1 MIELGYNFDKKS
13 LDKIKRFKNPVIDIS
28 KNKIKKNSYYKI
40 FLNKT
45 QFNNLIKNG
54 MLKYRLTDAKK
65 RYNIQSGDVLADI
78 FKMILPYAK
87 NILPK
92 LATTVGLSSIGALT
106 SSAINKKMNKQ
117 KNDTII
123 KLNDSQVK
131 KINDNLKKI
140 NDSKIFDKK
149 ITLEEQE
156 GNGIFSF
163 LLPTLVSLLPSL
175 LSSGK
180 GIKKQIFFE
189 IKSKYSELF
198 KRKNYPLSNIFIN
211 NLLRNNNNFSGCFSK
226 DKIILLDDNK
236 SLIYNLQNSYQ
247 KGSHWCSITRRNNT
261 IYVFDSFGIGEIM
274 PEIYNIYKN
283 YKIVTNIYRIQDITS
298 ILCGL
303 FSILFI
309 LYDVKN
315 KNDFISFLTLFHK
328 NDFIKNELI

>member
-1 MIELGYNFDKKS
+1 MIELGYNFLKKD
-13 LDKIKRFKNPVIDIS
+13 LNKIQKFKNPTLDIS
-28 KNKIKKNSYYKI
+28 KNKINKNSNYKI

-54 MLKYRLTDAKK
+54 MIKYRLTDAKK
-65 RYNIQSGDVLADI
+65 RYNIQSGDGLGDI
-78 FKMILPYAK
+78 FRMVLPYAK

-92 LATTVGLSSIGALT
+92 ALTTLGLSSIGALT
-106 SSAINKKMNKQ
+106 SNAINKKMNKK

-180 GIKKQIFFE
+180 GIKKQNFFL
-189 IKSKYSELF
+189 K
-198 KRKNYPLSNIFIN
+198 
-211 NLLRNNNNFSGCFSK
+211 
-226 DKIILLDDNK
+226 
-236 SLIYNLQNSYQ
+236 
-247 KGSHWCSITRRNNT
+247 
-261 IYVFDSFGIGEIM
+261 
-274 PEIYNIYKN
+274 
-283 YKIVTNIYRIQDITS
+283 
-298 ILCGL
+298 
-303 FSILFI
+303 
-309 LYDVKN
+309 
-315 KNDFISFLTLFHK
+315 
-328 NDFIKNELI
+328 